1 MDLKDMLSE
10 FAESRRRD
18 LLEKDPAY
26 WQDRKDLRQLEEKY
40 MALDLSDEQ
49 RRLIEDYIGCFNSMN
64 QQISNSAY
72 LAGIRDSFRLMKHF
86 DLIK

>member
-10 FAESRRRD
+10 LVENRRRD
-18 LLEKDPAY
+18 LLEKDPVY

-49 RRLIEDYIGCFNSMN
+49 RRLIEDYIGCFNSTN
-64 QQISNSAY
+64 EQISNSAY
-72 LAGIRDSFRLMKHF
+72 LAGIRDSFQLMKNLG
-86 DLIK
+86 LIK